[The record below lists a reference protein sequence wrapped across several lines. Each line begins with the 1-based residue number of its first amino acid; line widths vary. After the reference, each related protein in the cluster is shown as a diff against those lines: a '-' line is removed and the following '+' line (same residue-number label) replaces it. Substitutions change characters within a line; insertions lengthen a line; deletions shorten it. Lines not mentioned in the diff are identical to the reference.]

1 MNGKQP
7 DSKRVYREL
16 TPAEQQRL
24 QRARLESETSREL
37 ILKEARRRKR
47 AWEAT
52 RQEVGRTV
60 AALRSQREL
69 LGLSLADIE
78 ARSGLKRSAL
88 SRLENDPDAN
98 PTFFTLQR
106 YATAMDLT
114 LSALVVSAPSRQRSA
129 DGQ

>member
-114 LSALVVSAPSRQRSA
+114 LSALVVSTPSRQRSA